1 MLGAGYYTFISKEG
15 YVFRNGS
22 NGQYII
28 LNRDNNLLI
37 TIMSSEENRENVME
51 ILRILFS

>member
-1 MLGAGYYTFISKEG
+1 MPFHILSSSEH
-15 YVFRNGS
+15 VFRNGS